1 MIFDIILRPCGPG
14 DCSHT
19 TSECSSRNH
28 YQIVEDRMIL
38 STGGHIGS
46 RYNEPVTSW
55 LQTIV
60 NHRNIEKA
68 EEELMSPVQR
78 EDLQHLTHVF
88 FNSMGWG
95 GCTTYTSKGLPLERS
110 PDGFQIVELTS
121 PVWPVEIWPGRM
133 GIRVYIIIEDRM
145 EGTGDQQQPYMEKR
159 QFCVDIP
166 SKKSFLVLDRE
177 EGVVGIA
184 SLEKNT

>member
-1 MIFDIILRPCGPG
+1 
-14 DCSHT
+14 
-19 TSECSSRNH
+19 
-28 YQIVEDRMIL
+28 MIL

-46 RYNEPVTSW
+46 RYNEPVPSW

-60 NHRNIEKA
+60 NKRNIEKA

-78 EDLQHLTHVF
+78 EDLQHLRNVF
-88 FNSMGWG
+88 INAVDTM
-95 GCTTYTSKGLPLERS
+95 YTSKGLPLERS

-121 PVWPVEIWPGRM
+121 PGWPVENWPGRM
-133 GIRVYIIIEDRM
+133 GIRVWIIIEDRM
-145 EGTGDQQQPYMEKR
+145 EGTGDQQQLYMEKR

-184 SLEKNT
+184 SLEKNTYEWRKPIGRGPWQEVKLISKKHPLVLTHQDHDQPQR

>member
-1 MIFDIILRPCGPG
+1 MRLKAKHCQTLELRDMSQLQHKHDCNIIFDIILRPCGPG

-78 EDLQHLTHVF
+78 EDLQHLTDVF
-88 FNSMGWG
+88 INAVDTCTHQRVSLWNSLL
-95 GCTTYTSKGLPLERS
+95 T
-110 PDGFQIVELTS
+110 GFRTLS
-121 PVWPVEIWPGRM
+121 
-133 GIRVYIIIEDRM
+133 
-145 EGTGDQQQPYMEKR
+145 
-159 QFCVDIP
+159 
-166 SKKSFLVLDRE
+166 
-177 EGVVGIA
+177 
-184 SLEKNT
+184 